1 MHDSFTD
8 LLKSKIH
15 IYDLVAKKVRLQR
28 AGNDWI
34 GLCPFH
40 REKTGSFRV
49 FPQQERYHCF
59 GCGAHGDIFSFVQ
72 ATEKIDF
79 KEAVK
84 YLADLY
90 GIPRP
95 QQHIVEANPHKA
107 IYAALDIIQKYFY
120 EQLWH
125 TNRGADARRYLQSR
139 NISEEYGQKFQLGY
153 ATENDEILEIL
164 RSKNFS
170 QDTIVQTGVF
180 LNSHYNDRISNRF
193 RGRLIFPI
201 LDSSSRC
208 VGFGGRLIVKS
219 DRAKYIN
226 SPETPVYSKSNLLY
240 GYAVARR
247 EKFKHLILTEGYL
260 DVISLHQAGYGGA
273 IAPLGTSIS
282 EAQIDLCWRLHDTPI
297 ICLDGDMAG
306 IKASYRWLDKILSC
320 LKAGKSFRFAQLPQ
334 DTDPDMLV
342 NSNNRAVFDQ
352 ILEKAVPLAQWL
364 WDGGFY
370 LYPSSTPEQKAA
382 VVQTISE
389 KLKQI
394 NDPAIR
400 SFYQQDIFNRKRA
413 LFYPKKSSHSSSSC
427 AKISP
432 VMSADARLEKIFVVT
447 LVNHPYIID
456 VLLEDLV
463 KIEFKD
469 KTLQNIIREIT
480 NCYQQSS
487 ESSFS
492 TFIEDVRNDIKKM
505 TDDVIVFA
513 RFAGVDSSD
522 EDALDGARELLRMLH
537 MRPSIKQ
544 ELRAVSQSL
553 ETTLSASDWEKL
565 KSLKKEEMKSLY
577 QRKE

>member
-180 LNSHYNDRISNRF
+180 LNSHYNDRIFSVCRF
-193 RGRLIFPI
+193 WWK
-201 LDSSSRC
+201 
-208 VGFGGRLIVKS
+208 V
-219 DRAKYIN
+219 DR
-226 SPETPVYSKSNLLY
+226 
-240 GYAVARR
+240 
-247 EKFKHLILTEGYL
+247 
-260 DVISLHQAGYGGA
+260 Q
-273 IAPLGTSIS
+273 
-282 EAQIDLCWRLHDTPI
+282 
-297 ICLDGDMAG
+297 
-306 IKASYRWLDKILSC
+306 
-320 LKAGKSFRFAQLPQ
+320 
-334 DTDPDMLV
+334 
-342 NSNNRAVFDQ
+342 
-352 ILEKAVPLAQWL
+352 
-364 WDGGFY
+364 
-370 LYPSSTPEQKAA
+370 
-382 VVQTISE
+382 
-389 KLKQI
+389 
-394 NDPAIR
+394 IR
-400 SFYQQDIFNRKRA
+400 SRKI
-413 LFYPKKSSHSSSSC
+413 H
-427 AKISP
+427 
-432 VMSADARLEKIFVVT
+432 
-447 LVNHPYIID
+447 
-456 VLLEDLV
+456 
-463 KIEFKD
+463 
-469 KTLQNIIREIT
+469 
-480 NCYQQSS
+480 
-487 ESSFS
+487 
-492 TFIEDVRNDIKKM
+492 
-505 TDDVIVFA
+505 
-513 RFAGVDSSD
+513 
-522 EDALDGARELLRMLH
+522 
-537 MRPSIKQ
+537 
-544 ELRAVSQSL
+544 
-553 ETTLSASDWEKL
+553 
-565 KSLKKEEMKSLY
+565 
-577 QRKE
+577 